1 MQNELQLSSVLIA
14 GDTRRDQRKNEFF
27 IQGPCVRLCVCVPHS
42 GTTLGQNSAIMGT
55 FWQNLLLKLTVK
67 YPSTP

>member
-42 GTTLGQNSAIMGT
+42 GTTLGQNSAIRE
-55 FWQNLLLKLTVK
+55 K
-67 YPSTP
+67 

>member
-42 GTTLGQNSAIMGT
+42 GTTLGQNSAITVT
-55 FWQNLLLKLTVK
+55 FRGIFFLLDLLKNL
-67 YPSTP
+67 